1 MKPDFLSAVPAAS
14 HSATVRR
21 LDPRTRVA
29 AAVVFAFEAAVLQ
42 TFPAATAACAAA
54 LVAVAIERPSW
65 RRLTTRLA
73 PVNLFLLVLLLLL
86 PFSTPGRVL
95 FRAGPLTAS
104 MEGGRQA
111 LLVLLKA
118 NAIVVWC
125 AVFLDTMD
133 PATFGRALHRLGVP
147 MRLVHLL
154 LFTVRYIDVLRREYN
169 RLHQAMRVRGF
180 RPRTNLHTYRS
191 YGYLVGMLL
200 VRSVDRSERILAAMK
215 CRGFRGEYYV
225 LDRSCFTRRDAWFFA
240 LLGGIAIGLLFLEI
254 A

>member
-1 MKPDFLSAVPAAS
+1 LKSDFLSVASVPP
-14 HSATVRR
+14 HSAMVY

-29 AAVVFAFEAAVLQ
+29 AAAVFAFQVAVLQ
-42 TFPAATAACAAA
+42 TFPAVAAAFVAA
-54 LVAVAIERPSW
+54 LVAVAVERPSR
-65 RRLTTRLA
+65 RRLAARLA
-73 PVNLFLLVLLLLL
+73 PVNLFLLLLLLLL
-86 PFSTPGRVL
+86 PFSTPGRPF
-95 FRAGPLTAS
+95 FRIGLLAAS
-104 MEGGRQA
+104 VEGARQA

-118 NAIVVWC
+118 NAIVVWG

-169 RLHQAMRVRGF
+169 RLRQAMTVRGF

-215 CRGFRGEYYV
+215 CRGFHGEYYV
-225 LDRSCFTRRDAWFFA
+225 LNRSCFTRRDAWFIV
-240 LLGGIAIGLLFLEI
+240 LLCTVAAGLLFLEI
-254 A
+254 V